1 MPGRKPREFGAIA
14 AARPSLARRAA
25 PPSPAPRRNGAT
37 GPAAARYH
45 GVMRPWPAALLLAFA
60 LPAAAAE
67 RELHADWLVDGSI
80 TGAALIGLGVL
91 RYGIDD
97 DFTPPSDDGAP
108 PGGIDRL
115 SPLKK
120 VDAPAKVS
128 DVLLWGSLGLGA
140 TTVVLDGLQDE
151 RLPRHLLLYVEA
163 LALNGL
169 ATEGV
174 KRLVSRPR
182 PYTYD
187 QRTGDRDDDL
197 SFWSGH
203 SSWTACA
210 SLGAARI
217 VDLSSDLSTGTRVA
231 MYGGASALTLT
242 VMSLRVAGG
251 RHFPTDV
258 LAGGLTGAAI
268 GLGLPSLHLQDTPTV
283 TAGGGGAML
292 SFGGHF

>member
-1 MPGRKPREFGAIA
+1 
-14 AARPSLARRAA
+14 
-25 PPSPAPRRNGAT
+25 
-37 GPAAARYH
+37 
-45 GVMRPWPAALLLAFA
+45 MRPWLAAALLLALA

-67 RELHADWLVDGSI
+67 RELRADWLVDGSI

-91 RYGIDD
+91 RYGPDD
-97 DFTPPSDDGAP
+97 GFTPPEDNGAP

-115 SPLKK
+115 SPLRK
-120 VDAPAKVS
+120 VEAPANVS
-128 DVLLWGSLGLGA
+128 DVVLWGSVGLGA
-140 TTVVLDGLQDE
+140 TAIVLDGVADE
-151 RLPRHLLLYVEA
+151 RLPHYLLLYAEA
-163 LALNGL
+163 LAVNAL

-182 PYTYD
+182 PFTYD

-217 VDLSSDLSTGTRVA
+217 VDLSSELSTGSRVA
-231 MYGGASALTLT
+231 LYGGASALTLT

-258 LAGGLTGAAI
+258 LAGGVTGAAI
-268 GLGLPSLHLQDTPTV
+268 GLGLPTLHLQDAPTV
-283 TAGGGGAML
+283 SAGGGGAML
-292 SFGGHF
+292 SYAGSF